1 MLVILDVCFLFL
13 GCPHN
18 GDKHMGPALDIS
30 PQCKVG
36 YDPKISA
43 SYFGAPTRII
53 IIAFTEMGWLQR
65 KNPQR
70 IMK

>member
-43 SYFGAPTRII
+43 SYFGTPSNIRII
-53 IIAFTEMGWLQR
+53 IIAFTGVNEIYAISQ
-65 KNPQR
+65 
-70 IMK
+70 